1 MGERF
6 TRIGKYRNELITNFI
21 IMCMNKR
28 NYLTAAAMALAV
40 LSSCGGQKEA
50 RNTSGIDLANMDT
63 TVSAGQDFFR
73 YACGGWND
81 AHPLTAEY
89 SRYGTFDQL
98 AENNQK
104 QLRELI
110 EGLASQQNEAGT
122 VAQKIGD
129 LYNIAMDSVARNE
142 QGFAP
147 VKPMLDKIAALTDKS
162 QIIPM
167 SVEMRRFQGI
177 GTYFNFYVYADP
189 KNSALNIFQMGQ
201 GGINLGEKEYYL
213 DTDSITENIRN
224 EYKKYIAK
232 LFALSGFSEAEAQQK
247 VADVMEIETSIAKV
261 SRSAAELR
269 NPEANYHKMSY
280 ADLKKR
286 IPGIDWDAFM
296 TGLGIQAPAELNV
309 EQVES
314 IQEVARLI
322 SALPVSKHVSY
333 LEYNLLDAAASCLS
347 DDFVAA
353 RFDFYGKVMSGR
365 QVNQPRWK
373 RAVNSV
379 NGMLGELVGEMYVEK
394 YFPAAAKERMLKL
407 VENLRVA
414 LGERIDAQEWMS
426 DSTKVR
432 AHEKLD
438 AFRVKVGYPDKW
450 KDYSKL
456 EIKKDSYWA
465 NVCRASEWG
474 FNDMISRLGKPVDRD
489 EWLMTPQT
497 VNAYYNPST
506 NEICFPAAILQ
517 PPFFNMDADDAANY
531 GAIGVVIGHE
541 MTHGFDDQ
549 GRQFD
554 KNGNLTDWW
563 AEGDADRFKERAQV
577 MVDFFNNIEVLPGL
591 KGNGQLT
598 LGENLAD
605 HGGLNVAYLAFRNAT
620 KDAPLEVKEGF
631 TPEQRFF
638 IAYATLWAGNIRDEQ
653 ARVYTKS
660 DPHSL
665 GKWRVNGALPH
676 IQAWYDAFQI
686 TPDDSL
692 YVAPENRVNIW

>member
-1 MGERF
+1 
-6 TRIGKYRNELITNFI
+6 
-21 IMCMNKR
+21 MNKK
-28 NYLTAAAMALAV
+28 NYVAVATLAFAMLT
-40 LSSCGGQKEA
+40 SCAGQKEA
-50 RNTSGIDLANMDT
+50 KSTSGINLANMDT
-63 TVSAGQDFFR
+63 TVSAGTDFFR

-89 SRYGTFDQL
+89 SRYGTFDEL
-98 AENNQK
+98 FENSQK

-110 EGLASQQNEAGT
+110 EGLAAQKNNQAGSA
-122 VAQKIGD
+122 AQKIGD
-129 LYNIAMDSVARNE
+129 LYNMAMDSVTLNK
-142 QGFAP
+142 QGAEP
-147 VKPMLDKIAALTDKS
+147 VKAMLDKIAGLKDKS
-162 QIIPM
+162 EIVPM
-167 SVEMRRFQGI
+167 MTEMAHIGI
-177 GTYFNFYVYADP
+177 GTYFHSYVYADP
-189 KNSALNIFQMGQ
+189 KNSSLNIFQMGQ

-213 DTDSITENIRN
+213 DTDSITQNIR
-224 EYKKYIAK
+224 EQYKLYIGK
-232 LFALSGFSEAEAQQK
+232 LFQLAGFSEADAQQK
-247 VADVMEIETSIAKV
+247 VADVLEIETAIAKV
-261 SRSAAELR
+261 SRSATELR
-269 NPEANYHKMSY
+269 DPEANYHKMSF
-280 ADLKKR
+280 DELKKT
-286 IPGIDWDAFM
+286 IAGIDWDAYM
-296 TGLGIQAPAELNV
+296 KGLGIQAPAELNV
-309 EQVES
+309 EQVEP
-314 IQEVARLI
+314 IQEVARLMNT
-322 SALPVSKHVSY
+322 LPLSKHVSY

-353 RFDFYGKVMSGR
+353 RFDFYGKVLSGR

-394 YFPAAAKERMLKL
+394 YFPAAAKERMVKL
-407 VENLRVA
+407 VKNLQTA

-426 DSTKVR
+426 DSTKIR
-432 AHEKLD
+432 AHEKL
-438 AFRVKVGYPDKW
+438 ATFHVKVGYPDKW

-456 EIKKDSYWA
+456 EIKNDSYWA

-474 FNDMISRLGKPVDRD
+474 FNDMYSRIGKPVDKD

-517 PPFFNMDADDAANY
+517 PPFFNMEADDAANY

-554 KNGNLTDWW
+554 KDGNLTDWW
-563 AEGDADRFKERAQV
+563 APGDADRFKERAQV
-577 MVDFFNNIEVLPGL
+577 MVDFFNKIEVLPGL
-591 KGNGQLT
+591 QANGELT

-605 HGGLNVAYLAFRNAT
+605 HGGLNVAYLAFQNAT
-620 KDAPLEVKEGF
+620 KDAPLGVVDGF

-638 IAYATLWAGNIRDEQ
+638 LAYATLWAGNIRDEQ
-653 ARVYTKS
+653 IRVYTKS

-676 IQAWYDAFQI
+676 IQAWYDAFHI
-686 TPDDSL
+686 TPSDPL
-692 YVAPENRVNIW
+692 YVAPENRVNVW

>member
-1 MGERF
+1 
-6 TRIGKYRNELITNFI
+6 
-21 IMCMNKR
+21 MNKK
-28 NYLTAAAMALAV
+28 NYVAVATLAFAMLT
-40 LSSCGGQKEA
+40 SCAGQKEA
-50 RNTSGIDLANMDT
+50 KSTSGIDLANMDT
-63 TVSAGQDFFR
+63 TVSAGTDFFR

-89 SRYGTFDQL
+89 SRYGTFDEL
-98 AENNQK
+98 FENSQK

-110 EGLASQQNEAGT
+110 EGLAAQKNNQAGSA
-122 VAQKIGD
+122 AQKIGD
-129 LYNIAMDSVARNE
+129 LYNMAMDSVTLNK
-142 QGFAP
+142 QGAEP
-147 VKPMLDKIAALTDKS
+147 VKAMLDKIAGMKDKS
-162 QIIPM
+162 EIVPM
-167 SVEMRRFQGI
+167 MTEMAHIGI
-177 GTYFNFYVYADP
+177 GTYFHSYVYADP
-189 KNSALNIFQMGQ
+189 KNSSLNIFQMGQ

-213 DTDSITENIRN
+213 DTDSITQNIR
-224 EYKKYIAK
+224 EQYKLYIGK
-232 LFALSGFSEAEAQQK
+232 LFQLAGFSEADAQQK
-247 VADVMEIETSIAKV
+247 VADVMEIETAIAKV
-261 SRSAAELR
+261 SRSATELR
-269 NPEANYHKMSY
+269 DPEANYHKMSF
-280 ADLKKR
+280 DELKKT
-286 IPGIDWDAFM
+286 IAGIDWDAYM
-296 TGLGIQAPAELNV
+296 KGLGIQAPAELNV
-309 EQVES
+309 EQVEP
-314 IQEVARLI
+314 IQEVARLMNT
-322 SALPVSKHVSY
+322 LPLSRHVSY

-353 RFDFYGKVMSGR
+353 RFDFYGKVLSGR

-394 YFPAAAKERMLKL
+394 YFPAAAKERMVKL
-407 VENLRVA
+407 VKNLQTA

-426 DSTKVR
+426 DSTKIR
-432 AHEKLD
+432 AHEKL
-438 AFRVKVGYPDKW
+438 ATFHVKVGYPDKW

-456 EIKKDSYWA
+456 EIKNDSYWA

-474 FNDMISRLGKPVDRD
+474 FNDMYSRIGKPVDKD

-517 PPFFNMDADDAANY
+517 PPFFNMEADDAANY

-554 KNGNLTDWW
+554 KDGNLTDWW
-563 AEGDADRFKERAQV
+563 APGDADRFKERAQV
-577 MVDFFNNIEVLPGL
+577 MVDFFNKIEVLPGL
-591 KGNGQLT
+591 QANGELT

-605 HGGLNVAYLAFRNAT
+605 HGGLNVAYLAFQNAT
-620 KDAPLEVKEGF
+620 KDAPLGVVDGF

-638 IAYATLWAGNIRDEQ
+638 LAYATLWAGNIRDEQ
-653 ARVYTKS
+653 IRVYTKS

-676 IQAWYDAFQI
+676 IQAWYDAFHI
-686 TPDDSL
+686 TPSDPL
-692 YVAPENRVNIW
+692 YVAPENRVNVW

>member
-1 MGERF
+1 
-6 TRIGKYRNELITNFI
+6 
-21 IMCMNKR
+21 MNKK
-28 NYLTAAAMALAV
+28 NYVAVATLAFAMLT
-40 LSSCGGQKEA
+40 SCAGQKEA
-50 RNTSGIDLANMDT
+50 KSTSGIDLANMDT
-63 TVSAGQDFFR
+63 TVSAGTDFFR

-89 SRYGTFDQL
+89 SRYGTFDEL
-98 AENNQK
+98 FENSQK

-110 EGLASQQNEAGT
+110 EGLAAQKNNQAGSA
-122 VAQKIGD
+122 AQKIGD
-129 LYNIAMDSVARNE
+129 LYNMAMDSITLNK
-142 QGFAP
+142 QGAEP
-147 VKPMLDKIAALTDKS
+147 VKAMLDKIAGLKDKS
-162 QIIPM
+162 EIVPM
-167 SVEMRRFQGI
+167 MTEMAHIGI
-177 GTYFNFYVYADP
+177 GTYFHSYVYADP
-189 KNSALNIFQMGQ
+189 KNSSLNIFQMGQ

-213 DTDSITENIRN
+213 DTDSITQNIR
-224 EYKKYIAK
+224 EQYKLYIGK
-232 LFALSGFSEAEAQQK
+232 LFQLAGFSEADAQQK
-247 VADVMEIETSIAKV
+247 VADVMEIETAIAKV
-261 SRSAAELR
+261 SRSATELR
-269 NPEANYHKMSY
+269 DPEANYHKMSF
-280 ADLKKR
+280 DELKKT
-286 IPGIDWDAFM
+286 IAGIDWDAYM
-296 TGLGIQAPAELNV
+296 KGLGIQAPAELNV
-309 EQVES
+309 EQVEP
-314 IQEVARLI
+314 IQEVARLMNT
-322 SALPVSKHVSY
+322 LPLSKHVSY

-353 RFDFYGKVMSGR
+353 RFDFYGKVLSGR

-394 YFPAAAKERMLKL
+394 YFPAAAKERMVKL
-407 VENLRVA
+407 VKNLQTA

-426 DSTKVR
+426 DSTKIR
-432 AHEKLD
+432 AHEKLA
-438 AFRVKVGYPDKW
+438 AFHVKVGYPDKW

-456 EIKKDSYWA
+456 EIKNDSYWA

-474 FNDMISRLGKPVDRD
+474 FDDMYSRIGKPVDKD

-517 PPFFNMDADDAANY
+517 PPFFNMEADDAANY

-554 KNGNLTDWW
+554 KDGNLTDWW
-563 AEGDADRFKERAQV
+563 APGDADRFKERAQV
-577 MVDFFNNIEVLPGL
+577 MVDFFNKIEVLPGL
-591 KGNGQLT
+591 QANGELT

-605 HGGLNVAYLAFRNAT
+605 HGGLNVAYLAFQNAT
-620 KDAPLEVKEGF
+620 KDAPLGVVDGF

-638 IAYATLWAGNIRDEQ
+638 LAYATLWAGNIRDEQ
-653 ARVYTKS
+653 IRVYTKS

-676 IQAWYDAFQI
+676 IQAWYDAFHI
-686 TPDDSL
+686 TPSDPL
-692 YVAPENRVNIW
+692 YVAPENRVNVW

>member
-1 MGERF
+1 
-6 TRIGKYRNELITNFI
+6 
-21 IMCMNKR
+21 MNKK
-28 NYLTAAAMALAV
+28 NYVAVVTLAFAMLT
-40 LSSCGGQKEA
+40 SCAGQKEA
-50 RNTSGIDLANMDT
+50 KSTSGIDLANMDT
-63 TVSAGQDFFR
+63 TVSAGTDFFR

-89 SRYGTFDQL
+89 SRYGTFDEL
-98 AENNQK
+98 FENSQK

-110 EGLASQQNEAGT
+110 EGLAAQKNNQAGSA
-122 VAQKIGD
+122 AQKIGD
-129 LYNIAMDSVARNE
+129 LYNMAMDSVTLNK
-142 QGFAP
+142 QGAEP
-147 VKPMLDKIAALTDKS
+147 VKAMLDKIAGMKDKS
-162 QIIPM
+162 EIVPM
-167 SVEMRRFQGI
+167 MTEMAHIGI
-177 GTYFNFYVYADP
+177 GTYFHSYVYADP
-189 KNSALNIFQMGQ
+189 KNSSLNIFQMGQ

-213 DTDSITENIRN
+213 DTDSITQNIR
-224 EYKKYIAK
+224 EQYKLYIGK
-232 LFALSGFSEAEAQQK
+232 LFQLAGFSEADAQQK
-247 VADVMEIETSIAKV
+247 VADVMEIETAIAKV
-261 SRSAAELR
+261 SRSATELR
-269 NPEANYHKMSY
+269 DPEANYHKMSF
-280 ADLKKR
+280 DELKKT
-286 IPGIDWDAFM
+286 IAGIDWDAYM
-296 TGLGIQAPAELNV
+296 KGLGIQAPAELNV
-309 EQVES
+309 EQVEP
-314 IQEVARLI
+314 IQEVARLMNT
-322 SALPVSKHVSY
+322 LPLSKHVSY

-353 RFDFYGKVMSGR
+353 RFDFYGKVLSGR

-394 YFPAAAKERMLKL
+394 YFPAAAKERMVKL
-407 VENLRVA
+407 VKNLQTA

-426 DSTKVR
+426 DSTKIR
-432 AHEKLD
+432 AHEKLA
-438 AFRVKVGYPDKW
+438 AFHVKVGYPDKW

-456 EIKKDSYWA
+456 EIKNDSYWA

-474 FNDMISRLGKPVDRD
+474 FNDMYSRIGKPVDKD

-517 PPFFNMDADDAANY
+517 PPFFNMEADDAANY

-554 KNGNLTDWW
+554 KDGNLTDWW
-563 AEGDADRFKERAQV
+563 APGDADRFKERAQV
-577 MVDFFNNIEVLPGL
+577 MVDFFNKIEVLPGL
-591 KGNGQLT
+591 QANGELT

-605 HGGLNVAYLAFRNAT
+605 HGGLNVAYLAFQNAT
-620 KDAPLEVKEGF
+620 KDAPLGVVDGF

-638 IAYATLWAGNIRDEQ
+638 LAYATLWAGNIRDEQ
-653 ARVYTKS
+653 IRVYTKS

-676 IQAWYDAFQI
+676 IQAWYDAFHI
-686 TPDDSL
+686 TPSDPL
-692 YVAPENRVNIW
+692 YVAPENRVNVW

>member
-1 MGERF
+1 
-6 TRIGKYRNELITNFI
+6 
-21 IMCMNKR
+21 MNKK
-28 NYLTAAAMALAV
+28 NYVAVATLAFAMLT
-40 LSSCGGQKEA
+40 SCAGQKEA
-50 RNTSGIDLANMDT
+50 KSTSGINLANMDT
-63 TVSAGQDFFR
+63 TVSAGTDFFR

-89 SRYGTFDQL
+89 SRYGTFDEL
-98 AENNQK
+98 FENSQT

-110 EGLASQQNEAGT
+110 EGLAAQKNNQAGSA
-122 VAQKIGD
+122 AQKIGD
-129 LYNIAMDSVARNE
+129 LYNMAMDSVTLNK
-142 QGFAP
+142 QGAEP
-147 VKPMLDKIAALTDKS
+147 VKAMLDKIAGLKDKNE
-162 QIIPM
+162 IVPM
-167 SVEMRRFQGI
+167 MTEMAHIGI
-177 GTYFNFYVYADP
+177 GTYFRSYVYADP
-189 KNSALNIFQMGQ
+189 KNSSLNIFQMGQ

-213 DTDSITENIRN
+213 DTDSITQNIR
-224 EYKKYIAK
+224 EQYKLYIGK
-232 LFALSGFSEAEAQQK
+232 LFQLAGFSEADAQQK
-247 VADVMEIETSIAKV
+247 VADVMEIETAIAKV
-261 SRSAAELR
+261 SRSATELR
-269 NPEANYHKMSY
+269 DPEANYHKMSF
-280 ADLKKR
+280 DELKKT
-286 IPGIDWDAFM
+286 IAGIDWDAYM
-296 TGLGIQAPAELNV
+296 KGLGIQAPAELNV
-309 EQVES
+309 EQVEP
-314 IQEVARLI
+314 IQEVARLMNT
-322 SALPVSKHVSY
+322 LPLSKHVSY

-353 RFDFYGKVMSGR
+353 RFDFYGKVLSGR

-394 YFPAAAKERMLKL
+394 YFPAAAKERMVKL
-407 VENLRVA
+407 VKNLQTA

-426 DSTKVR
+426 DSTKIR
-432 AHEKLD
+432 AHEKL
-438 AFRVKVGYPDKW
+438 ATFHVKVGYPDKW

-456 EIKKDSYWA
+456 EIKNDSYWA

-474 FNDMISRLGKPVDRD
+474 FNDMYSRIGKPVDKD

-517 PPFFNMDADDAANY
+517 PPFFNMEADDAANY

-554 KNGNLTDWW
+554 KDGNLTDWW
-563 AEGDADRFKERAQV
+563 APGDADRFKERAQV
-577 MVDFFNNIEVLPGL
+577 MVDFFNKIEVLPGL
-591 KGNGQLT
+591 QANGELT

-605 HGGLNVAYLAFRNAT
+605 HGGLNVAYLDFQNAT
-620 KDAPLEVKEGF
+620 KDAPLGVVDGF

-638 IAYATLWAGNIRDEQ
+638 LAYATLWAGNIRDEQ
-653 ARVYTKS
+653 IRVYTKS

-676 IQAWYDAFQI
+676 IQAWYDAFHI
-686 TPDDSL
+686 TPSDPL
-692 YVAPENRVNIW
+692 YVAPENRVNVW

>member
-1 MGERF
+1 
-6 TRIGKYRNELITNFI
+6 
-21 IMCMNKR
+21 MNKK
-28 NYLTAAAMALAV
+28 NYVAVATLAFAMLT
-40 LSSCGGQKEA
+40 SCAGQKEA
-50 RNTSGIDLANMDT
+50 KSTSGIDLANMDT
-63 TVSAGQDFFR
+63 TVSAGTDFFR

-89 SRYGTFDQL
+89 SRYGTFDEL
-98 AENNQK
+98 FENSQK

-110 EGLASQQNEAGT
+110 EGLAAQKNNQAGSA
-122 VAQKIGD
+122 AQKIGD
-129 LYNIAMDSVARNE
+129 LYNMAMDSVTLNK
-142 QGFAP
+142 QGAEP
-147 VKPMLDKIAALTDKS
+147 VKAMLDKIAGMKDKS
-162 QIIPM
+162 EIVPM
-167 SVEMRRFQGI
+167 MTEMAHIGI
-177 GTYFNFYVYADP
+177 GTYFHSYVYADP
-189 KNSALNIFQMGQ
+189 KNSSLNIFQMGQ

-213 DTDSITENIRN
+213 DTDSITQNIR
-224 EYKKYIAK
+224 EQYKLYIGK
-232 LFALSGFSEAEAQQK
+232 LFQLAGFSEADAQQK
-247 VADVMEIETSIAKV
+247 VADVMEIETAIAKV
-261 SRSAAELR
+261 SRSATELR
-269 NPEANYHKMSY
+269 DPEANYHKMSF
-280 ADLKKR
+280 DELKKT
-286 IPGIDWDAFM
+286 IAGIDWDAYM
-296 TGLGIQAPAELNV
+296 KGLGIQAPAELNV
-309 EQVES
+309 EQVEP
-314 IQEVARLI
+314 IQEVARLMNT
-322 SALPVSKHVSY
+322 LPLSKHVSY

-353 RFDFYGKVMSGR
+353 RFDFYGKVLSGR

-394 YFPAAAKERMLKL
+394 YFPAAAKERMVKL
-407 VENLRVA
+407 VKNLQTA

-426 DSTKVR
+426 DSTKIR
-432 AHEKLD
+432 AHEKL
-438 AFRVKVGYPDKW
+438 ATFHVKVSYPDKW

-456 EIKKDSYWA
+456 EIKNDSYWA

-474 FNDMISRLGKPVDRD
+474 FNDMYSRIGKPVDKD

-517 PPFFNMDADDAANY
+517 PPFFNMEADDAANY

-554 KNGNLTDWW
+554 KDGNLTDWW
-563 AEGDADRFKERAQV
+563 APGDADRFKERAQV
-577 MVDFFNNIEVLPGL
+577 MVDFFNKIEVLPGL
-591 KGNGQLT
+591 QANGELT

-605 HGGLNVAYLAFRNAT
+605 HGGLNVAYLAFQNAT
-620 KDAPLEVKEGF
+620 KDAPLGVVDGF

-638 IAYATLWAGNIRDEQ
+638 LAYATLWAGNIRDEQ
-653 ARVYTKS
+653 IRVYTKS

-676 IQAWYDAFQI
+676 IQAWYDAFHI
-686 TPDDSL
+686 TPSDPL
-692 YVAPENRVNIW
+692 YVAPENRVNVW

>member
-1 MGERF
+1 
-6 TRIGKYRNELITNFI
+6 
-21 IMCMNKR
+21 MNKK
-28 NYLTAAAMALAV
+28 NYVAVATLAFAMLT
-40 LSSCGGQKEA
+40 SCAGQKEA
-50 RNTSGIDLANMDT
+50 KSTSGIDLANMDT
-63 TVSAGQDFFR
+63 TVSAGTDFFR

-89 SRYGTFDQL
+89 SRYGTFDEL
-98 AENNQK
+98 FENSQK

-110 EGLASQQNEAGT
+110 EGLAAQKNNQAGSA
-122 VAQKIGD
+122 AQKIGD
-129 LYNIAMDSVARNE
+129 LYNMAMDSVTLNK
-142 QGFAP
+142 QGAEP
-147 VKPMLDKIAALTDKS
+147 VKAMLDKIAGMKDKS
-162 QIIPM
+162 EIVPM
-167 SVEMRRFQGI
+167 MTEMAHIGI
-177 GTYFNFYVYADP
+177 GTYFHSYVYAAP
-189 KNSALNIFQMGQ
+189 KNSSLNIFQMGQ

-213 DTDSITENIRN
+213 DTDSITQNIR
-224 EYKKYIAK
+224 EQYKLYIGK
-232 LFALSGFSEAEAQQK
+232 LFQLAGFSEADAQQK
-247 VADVMEIETSIAKV
+247 VADVMEIETAIAKV
-261 SRSAAELR
+261 SRSATELR
-269 NPEANYHKMSY
+269 DPEANYHKMSF
-280 ADLKKR
+280 DELKKT
-286 IPGIDWDAFM
+286 IAGIDWDAYM
-296 TGLGIQAPAELNV
+296 KGLGIQAPAELNV
-309 EQVES
+309 EQVEP
-314 IQEVARLI
+314 IQEVARLMNT
-322 SALPVSKHVSY
+322 LPLSKHVSY

-353 RFDFYGKVMSGR
+353 RFDFYGKVLSGR

-394 YFPAAAKERMLKL
+394 YFPAAAKERMVKL
-407 VENLRVA
+407 VKNLQTA

-426 DSTKVR
+426 DSTKIR
-432 AHEKLD
+432 AHEKL
-438 AFRVKVGYPDKW
+438 ATFHVKVGYPDKW

-456 EIKKDSYWA
+456 EIKNDSYWA

-474 FNDMISRLGKPVDRD
+474 FNDMYSRIGKPVDKD

-517 PPFFNMDADDAANY
+517 PPFFNMEADDAANY

-554 KNGNLTDWW
+554 KDGNLTDWW
-563 AEGDADRFKERAQV
+563 APGDADRFKERAQV
-577 MVDFFNNIEVLPGL
+577 MVDFFNKIEVLPGL
-591 KGNGQLT
+591 QANGELT

-605 HGGLNVAYLAFRNAT
+605 HGGLNVAYLAFQNAT
-620 KDAPLEVKEGF
+620 KDAPLGVVDGF

-638 IAYATLWAGNIRDEQ
+638 LAYATLWAGNIRDEQ
-653 ARVYTKS
+653 IRVYTKS

-676 IQAWYDAFQI
+676 IQAWYDAFHI
-686 TPDDSL
+686 TPSDPL
-692 YVAPENRVNIW
+692 YVAPENRVNVW

>member
-1 MGERF
+1 
-6 TRIGKYRNELITNFI
+6 
-21 IMCMNKR
+21 
-28 NYLTAAAMALAV
+28 
-40 LSSCGGQKEA
+40 
-50 RNTSGIDLANMDT
+50 MDT
-63 TVSAGQDFFR
+63 TVSAGTDFFR

-89 SRYGTFDQL
+89 SRYGTFDEL
-98 AENNQK
+98 FENSQK

-110 EGLASQQNEAGT
+110 EGLAAQKNNQAGSA
-122 VAQKIGD
+122 AQKIGD
-129 LYNIAMDSVARNE
+129 LYNMAMDSVTLNK
-142 QGFAP
+142 QGAEP
-147 VKPMLDKIAALTDKS
+147 VKAMLDKIAGMKDKS
-162 QIIPM
+162 EIVPM
-167 SVEMRRFQGI
+167 MTEMAHIGI
-177 GTYFNFYVYADP
+177 GTYFRSYVYADP
-189 KNSALNIFQMGQ
+189 KNSSLNIFQMGQ

-213 DTDSITENIRN
+213 DTDSITQNIR
-224 EYKKYIAK
+224 EQYKLYIGK
-232 LFALSGFSEAEAQQK
+232 LFQLAGFSEADAQQK
-247 VADVMEIETSIAKV
+247 VADVMEIETAIAKV
-261 SRSAAELR
+261 SRSATELR
-269 NPEANYHKMSY
+269 DPEANYHKMSF
-280 ADLKKR
+280 DELKKT
-286 IPGIDWDAFM
+286 ISGIDWDAYM
-296 TGLGIQAPAELNV
+296 KGLGIQVPAELNV
-309 EQVES
+309 EQVEP
-314 IQEVARLI
+314 IQEVARLMNT
-322 SALPVSKHVSY
+322 LPLSKHVSY

-353 RFDFYGKVMSGR
+353 RFDFYGKVLSGR

-394 YFPAAAKERMLKL
+394 YFPAAAKERMVKL
-407 VENLRVA
+407 VKNLQTA

-426 DSTKVR
+426 DSTKIR
-432 AHEKLD
+432 AHEKL
-438 AFRVKVGYPDKW
+438 AVFHVKVGYPDKW

-456 EIKKDSYWA
+456 EIKNDSYWA

-474 FNDMISRLGKPVDRD
+474 FNDMYSRIGKPVDKD

-517 PPFFNMDADDAANY
+517 PPFFNMEADDAANY

-554 KNGNLTDWW
+554 KDGNLTDWW
-563 AEGDADRFKERAQV
+563 APGDADRFKERAQV
-577 MVDFFNNIEVLPGL
+577 MVDFFNKIEVLPGL
-591 KGNGQLT
+591 QANGELT

-605 HGGLNVAYLAFRNAT
+605 HGGLNVAYLAFQNAT
-620 KDAPLEVKEGF
+620 KDAPLGVVDGF

-638 IAYATLWAGNIRDEQ
+638 LAYATLWAGNIRDEQ
-653 ARVYTKS
+653 IRVYTKS

-676 IQAWYDAFQI
+676 IQAWYDAFHI
-686 TPDDSL
+686 TPSDPL
-692 YVAPENRVNIW
+692 YVAPENRVNVW

>member
-1 MGERF
+1 
-6 TRIGKYRNELITNFI
+6 
-21 IMCMNKR
+21 MNKK
-28 NYLTAAAMALAV
+28 NYVAVATLAFAMLT
-40 LSSCGGQKEA
+40 SCAGQKEA
-50 RNTSGIDLANMDT
+50 KSTSGIDLANMDT
-63 TVSAGQDFFR
+63 TVSAGTDFFR

-89 SRYGTFDQL
+89 SRYGTFDEL
-98 AENNQK
+98 FENSQK

-110 EGLASQQNEAGT
+110 EGLAAQKNNQAGSA
-122 VAQKIGD
+122 AQKIGD
-129 LYNIAMDSVARNE
+129 LYNMAMDSVTLNK
-142 QGFAP
+142 QGAEP
-147 VKPMLDKIAALTDKS
+147 VKAMLDKIAGLKDKS
-162 QIIPM
+162 EIVSM
-167 SVEMRRFQGI
+167 MTEMAHIGI
-177 GTYFNFYVYADP
+177 GTYFHSYVYADP
-189 KNSALNIFQMGQ
+189 KNSSLNIFQMGQ

-213 DTDSITENIRN
+213 DTDSITQNIR
-224 EYKKYIAK
+224 EQYKLYIGK
-232 LFALSGFSEAEAQQK
+232 LFQLAGFSEADAQQK
-247 VADVMEIETSIAKV
+247 VADVMEIETAIAKV
-261 SRSAAELR
+261 SRSATELR
-269 NPEANYHKMSY
+269 DPEANYHKMSF
-280 ADLKKR
+280 DELKKT
-286 IPGIDWDAFM
+286 IAGIDWDAYM
-296 TGLGIQAPAELNV
+296 KGLGIQAPAELNV
-309 EQVES
+309 EQVEP
-314 IQEVARLI
+314 IQEVARLMNT
-322 SALPVSKHVSY
+322 LPLSKHVSY

-353 RFDFYGKVMSGR
+353 RFDFYGKVLSGR

-394 YFPAAAKERMLKL
+394 YFPAAAKERMVKL
-407 VENLRVA
+407 VKNLQTA

-426 DSTKVR
+426 DSTKIR
-432 AHEKLD
+432 AHEKL
-438 AFRVKVGYPDKW
+438 ATFHVKVGYPDKW

-456 EIKKDSYWA
+456 EIKNDSYWA

-474 FNDMISRLGKPVDRD
+474 FNDMYSRIGKPVDKD

-517 PPFFNMDADDAANY
+517 PPFFNMEADDAANY

-554 KNGNLTDWW
+554 KDGNLTDWW
-563 AEGDADRFKERAQV
+563 APGDADRFKERAQV
-577 MVDFFNNIEVLPGL
+577 MVDFFNKIEVLPGL
-591 KGNGQLT
+591 QANGELT

-605 HGGLNVAYLAFRNAT
+605 HGGLNVAYLAFQNAT
-620 KDAPLEVKEGF
+620 KDAPLGVVDGF

-638 IAYATLWAGNIRDEQ
+638 LAYATLWAGNIRDEQ
-653 ARVYTKS
+653 IRVYTKS

-676 IQAWYDAFQI
+676 IQAWYDAFHI
-686 TPDDSL
+686 TPSDPL
-692 YVAPENRVNIW
+692 YVAPENRVNVW

>member
-1 MGERF
+1 
-6 TRIGKYRNELITNFI
+6 
-21 IMCMNKR
+21 MNKK
-28 NYLTAAAMALAV
+28 NYVAVATLAFAMLT
-40 LSSCGGQKEA
+40 SCAGQKEA
-50 RNTSGIDLANMDT
+50 KSTSGIDLANMDT
-63 TVSAGQDFFR
+63 TVSAGTDFFR

-89 SRYGTFDQL
+89 SRYGTFDEL
-98 AENNQK
+98 FENSQK

-110 EGLASQQNEAGT
+110 EGLAAQKNNQAGSA
-122 VAQKIGD
+122 AQKIGD
-129 LYNIAMDSVARNE
+129 LYNMAMDSVTLNK
-142 QGFAP
+142 QGAEP
-147 VKPMLDKIAALTDKS
+147 VKAMLDKIAGLKDKS
-162 QIIPM
+162 EIVPM
-167 SVEMRRFQGI
+167 MTEMAHIGI
-177 GTYFNFYVYADP
+177 GTYFHSYVYADP
-189 KNSALNIFQMGQ
+189 KNSSLNIFQMGQ

-213 DTDSITENIRN
+213 DTDSITQNIR
-224 EYKKYIAK
+224 EQYKLYIGK
-232 LFALSGFSEAEAQQK
+232 LFQLAGFSEADAQQK
-247 VADVMEIETSIAKV
+247 VADVMEIETAIAKV
-261 SRSAAELR
+261 SRSATELR
-269 NPEANYHKMSY
+269 DPEANYHKMSF
-280 ADLKKR
+280 DELKKT
-286 IPGIDWDAFM
+286 IAGIDWDAYM
-296 TGLGIQAPAELNV
+296 KGLGIQAPAELNV
-309 EQVES
+309 EQVEP
-314 IQEVARLI
+314 IQEVARLMNT
-322 SALPVSKHVSY
+322 LPLSKHVSY

-353 RFDFYGKVMSGR
+353 RFDFYGKVLSGR

-394 YFPAAAKERMLKL
+394 YFPAAAKERMVKL
-407 VENLRVA
+407 VKNLQTA

-426 DSTKVR
+426 DSTKIR
-432 AHEKLD
+432 AHEKL
-438 AFRVKVGYPDKW
+438 ATFHVKVGYPDKW

-456 EIKKDSYWA
+456 EIKNDSYWA

-474 FNDMISRLGKPVDRD
+474 FNDMYSRIGKPVDKD

-517 PPFFNMDADDAANY
+517 PPFFNMEADDAANY

-554 KNGNLTDWW
+554 KDGNLTDWW
-563 AEGDADRFKERAQV
+563 ASGDADRFKERAQV
-577 MVDFFNNIEVLPGL
+577 MVDFFNKIEVLPGL
-591 KGNGQLT
+591 QANGELT

-605 HGGLNVAYLAFRNAT
+605 HGGLNVAYLAFQNAT
-620 KDAPLEVKEGF
+620 KDAPLGVVDGF

-638 IAYATLWAGNIRDEQ
+638 LAYATLWAGNIRDEQ
-653 ARVYTKS
+653 IRVYTKS

-676 IQAWYDAFQI
+676 IQAWYDAFHI
-686 TPDDSL
+686 TPSDPL
-692 YVAPENRVNIW
+692 YVAPENRVNVW

>member
-1 MGERF
+1 M
-6 TRIGKYRNELITNFI
+6 
-21 IMCMNKR
+21 
-28 NYLTAAAMALAV
+28 LT
-40 LSSCGGQKEA
+40 SCAGQKEA
-50 RNTSGIDLANMDT
+50 KSTSGIDLANMDT
-63 TVSAGQDFFR
+63 TVSAGTDFFR

-89 SRYGTFDQL
+89 SRYGTFDEL
-98 AENNQK
+98 FENSQK

-110 EGLASQQNEAGT
+110 EGLAAQKNNQAGSA
-122 VAQKIGD
+122 AQKIGD
-129 LYNIAMDSVARNE
+129 LYNMAMDSVTLNK
-142 QGFAP
+142 QGAEP
-147 VKPMLDKIAALTDKS
+147 VKAMLDKIAGMNS
-162 QIIPM
+162 
-167 SVEMRRFQGI
+167 
-177 GTYFNFYVYADP
+177 YVYADP
-189 KNSALNIFQMGQ
+189 KSSSLNIFQMGQ

-213 DTDSITENIRN
+213 DTDSITQNIR
-224 EYKKYIAK
+224 EQYKLYIGK
-232 LFALSGFSEAEAQQK
+232 LFQLAGFSEAEAQQK
-247 VADVMEIETSIAKV
+247 VADVMEIETAIAKV
-261 SRSAAELR
+261 SRSATELR
-269 NPEANYHKMSY
+269 DPEANYHKMSL
-280 ADLKKR
+280 DELKKT
-286 IPGIDWDAFM
+286 IAGIDWDAYM
-296 TGLGIQAPAELNV
+296 KGLGIQAPAELNV
-309 EQVES
+309 EQVEP
-314 IQEVARLI
+314 IQEVARLMNT
-322 SALPVSKHVSY
+322 LPLSKHVSY

-353 RFDFYGKVMSGR
+353 RFDFYGKVLSGR

-394 YFPAAAKERMLKL
+394 YFPAAAKERMVKL
-407 VENLRVA
+407 VKNLQTA

-426 DSTKVR
+426 DSTKIR
-432 AHEKLD
+432 AHEKLA
-438 AFRVKVGYPDKW
+438 AFHVKVGYPDKW

-456 EIKKDSYWA
+456 EIKNDSYWA

-474 FNDMISRLGKPVDRD
+474 FNDMYSRIGKPVDKD

-517 PPFFNMDADDAANY
+517 PPFFNMEADDAANY

-554 KNGNLTDWW
+554 KDGNLTDWW
-563 AEGDADRFKERAQV
+563 APGDADRFKERAQV
-577 MVDFFNNIEVLPGL
+577 MVDFFNKIEVLPGL
-591 KGNGQLT
+591 QANGELT

-605 HGGLNVAYLAFRNAT
+605 HGGLNVAYLAFQNAT
-620 KDAPLEVKEGF
+620 KDAPLGVVDGF

-638 IAYATLWAGNIRDEQ
+638 LAYATLWAGNIRDEQ
-653 ARVYTKS
+653 IRVYTKS

-676 IQAWYDAFQI
+676 IQAWYDAFHI
-686 TPDDSL
+686 TPSDPL
-692 YVAPENRVNIW
+692 YVAPENRVNVW

>member
-1 MGERF
+1 
-6 TRIGKYRNELITNFI
+6 
-21 IMCMNKR
+21 MNKK
-28 NYLTAAAMALAV
+28 NYVAVATLAFAMLT
-40 LSSCGGQKEA
+40 SCAGQKEA
-50 RNTSGIDLANMDT
+50 KSTSGIDLANMDT
-63 TVSAGQDFFR
+63 TVSAGTDFFR

-89 SRYGTFDQL
+89 SRYGTFDEL
-98 AENNQK
+98 FENSQK

-110 EGLASQQNEAGT
+110 EGLAAQKNNQAGSA
-122 VAQKIGD
+122 AQKIGD
-129 LYNIAMDSVARNE
+129 LYNMAMDSVTLNK
-142 QGFAP
+142 QGAEP
-147 VKPMLDKIAALTDKS
+147 VKAMLDKIAGMKDKS
-162 QIIPM
+162 EIVPM
-167 SVEMRRFQGI
+167 MTEMAHIGI
-177 GTYFNFYVYADP
+177 GTYFHSYVYADP
-189 KNSALNIFQMGQ
+189 KNSSLNIFQMGQ

-213 DTDSITENIRN
+213 DTDSITQNIR
-224 EYKKYIAK
+224 EQYKLYIGK
-232 LFALSGFSEAEAQQK
+232 LFQLAGFSEADAQQK
-247 VADVMEIETSIAKV
+247 VADVMEIETAIAKV
-261 SRSAAELR
+261 SRSATELR
-269 NPEANYHKMSY
+269 DPEANYHKMSF
-280 ADLKKR
+280 DELKKT
-286 IPGIDWDAFM
+286 IAGIDWDAYM
-296 TGLGIQAPAELNV
+296 KGLGIQAPAELNV
-309 EQVES
+309 EQVEP
-314 IQEVARLI
+314 IQEVARLMNT
-322 SALPVSKHVSY
+322 LPLFKHVSY

-353 RFDFYGKVMSGR
+353 RFDFYGKVLSGR

-394 YFPAAAKERMLKL
+394 YFPAAAKERMVKL
-407 VENLRVA
+407 VKNLQTA

-426 DSTKVR
+426 DSTKIR
-432 AHEKLD
+432 AHEKLA
-438 AFRVKVGYPDKW
+438 AFHVKVGYPDKW

-456 EIKKDSYWA
+456 EIKNDSYWA

-474 FNDMISRLGKPVDRD
+474 FNDMYSRIGKPVDKD

-517 PPFFNMDADDAANY
+517 PPFFNMEADDAANY

-554 KNGNLTDWW
+554 KDGNLTDWW
-563 AEGDADRFKERAQV
+563 APGDADRFKERAQV
-577 MVDFFNNIEVLPGL
+577 MVDFFNKIEVLPGL
-591 KGNGQLT
+591 QANGELT

-605 HGGLNVAYLAFRNAT
+605 HGGLNVAYLAFQNAT
-620 KDAPLEVKEGF
+620 KDAPLGVVDGF

-638 IAYATLWAGNIRDEQ
+638 LAYATLWAGNIRDEQ
-653 ARVYTKS
+653 IRVYTKS

-676 IQAWYDAFQI
+676 IQAWYDAFHI
-686 TPDDSL
+686 TPSDPL
-692 YVAPENRVNIW
+692 YVAPENRVNVW

>member
-1 MGERF
+1 
-6 TRIGKYRNELITNFI
+6 
-21 IMCMNKR
+21 MNKK
-28 NYLTAAAMALAV
+28 NYVAVATLAFAMLT
-40 LSSCGGQKEA
+40 SCAGQKEA
-50 RNTSGIDLANMDT
+50 KSTSGIDLANMDT
-63 TVSAGQDFFR
+63 TVSAGTDFFR

-89 SRYGTFDQL
+89 SRYGTFDEL
-98 AENNQK
+98 FENSQK

-110 EGLASQQNEAGT
+110 EGLAAQKNNQAGSA
-122 VAQKIGD
+122 AQKIGD
-129 LYNIAMDSVARNE
+129 LYNMAMDSVTLNK
-142 QGFAP
+142 QGAEP
-147 VKPMLDKIAALTDKS
+147 VKAMLDKIAGMKDKS
-162 QIIPM
+162 EIVPM
-167 SVEMRRFQGI
+167 MTEMAHIGI
-177 GTYFNFYVYADP
+177 GTYFRSYVYADP
-189 KNSALNIFQMGQ
+189 KNSSLNIFQMGQ

-213 DTDSITENIRN
+213 DTDSITQNIR
-224 EYKKYIAK
+224 EQYKLYIGK
-232 LFALSGFSEAEAQQK
+232 LFQLAGFSEADAQQK
-247 VADVMEIETSIAKV
+247 VADVMEVETAIAKV
-261 SRSAAELR
+261 SRSATELR
-269 NPEANYHKMSY
+269 DPEANYHKMSF
-280 ADLKKR
+280 DELKKT
-286 IPGIDWDAFM
+286 ISGIDWDAYM
-296 TGLGIQAPAELNV
+296 KGLGIQVPAELNV
-309 EQVES
+309 EQVEP
-314 IQEVARLI
+314 IQEVARLMNT
-322 SALPVSKHVSY
+322 LPLSKHVSY

-353 RFDFYGKVMSGR
+353 RFDFYGKVLSGR

-394 YFPAAAKERMLKL
+394 YFPAAAKERMVKL
-407 VENLRVA
+407 VKNLQTA

-426 DSTKVR
+426 DSTKIR
-432 AHEKLD
+432 AHEKL
-438 AFRVKVGYPDKW
+438 ATFHVKVGYPDKW

-456 EIKKDSYWA
+456 EIKNDSYWA

-474 FNDMISRLGKPVDRD
+474 FNDMYSRIGKPVDKD

-517 PPFFNMDADDAANY
+517 PPFFIMEADDAANY

-554 KNGNLTDWW
+554 KDGNLTDWW
-563 AEGDADRFKERAQV
+563 APGDADRFKERAQV
-577 MVDFFNNIEVLPGL
+577 MVDFFNKIEVLPGL
-591 KGNGQLT
+591 QANGELT

-605 HGGLNVAYLAFRNAT
+605 HGGLNVAYLAFQNAT
-620 KDAPLEVKEGF
+620 KDAPLGVVDGF

-638 IAYATLWAGNIRDEQ
+638 LAYATLWAGNIRDEQ
-653 ARVYTKS
+653 IRVYTKS

-676 IQAWYDAFQI
+676 IQAWYDAFHI
-686 TPDDSL
+686 TPSDPL
-692 YVAPENRVNIW
+692 YVAPENRVNVW

>member
-1 MGERF
+1 
-6 TRIGKYRNELITNFI
+6 
-21 IMCMNKR
+21 MNKK
-28 NYLTAAAMALAV
+28 NYVAVATLAFAMLT
-40 LSSCGGQKEA
+40 SCAGQKEA
-50 RNTSGIDLANMDT
+50 KSTSGIDLANMDT
-63 TVSAGQDFFR
+63 TVSAGTDFFR

-89 SRYGTFDQL
+89 SRYGTFDEL
-98 AENNQK
+98 FENSQK

-110 EGLASQQNEAGT
+110 EGLAAQKNNQAGSA
-122 VAQKIGD
+122 AQKIGD
-129 LYNIAMDSVARNE
+129 LYNMAMDSVTLNK
-142 QGFAP
+142 QGAEP
-147 VKPMLDKIAALTDKS
+147 VKAMLDKIAGLKDKS
-162 QIIPM
+162 EIVPM
-167 SVEMRRFQGI
+167 MTEMAHIGI
-177 GTYFNFYVYADP
+177 GTYFHSYVYADP
-189 KNSALNIFQMGQ
+189 KNSSLNIFQMGQ

-213 DTDSITENIRN
+213 DTDSITQNIR
-224 EYKKYIAK
+224 EQYKLYIGK
-232 LFALSGFSEAEAQQK
+232 LFQLAGFSEADAQQK
-247 VADVMEIETSIAKV
+247 VADVMEIETAIAKV
-261 SRSAAELR
+261 SRSATELR
-269 NPEANYHKMSY
+269 DPEANYHKMSF
-280 ADLKKR
+280 DELKKT
-286 IPGIDWDAFM
+286 IAGIDWDTYM
-296 TGLGIQAPAELNV
+296 KGLGIQAPAELNV
-309 EQVES
+309 EQVEP
-314 IQEVARLI
+314 IQEVARLMNT
-322 SALPVSKHVSY
+322 LPLSKHVSY

-353 RFDFYGKVMSGR
+353 RFDFYGKVLSGR

-394 YFPAAAKERMLKL
+394 YFPAAAKERMVKL
-407 VENLRVA
+407 VKNLQTA

-426 DSTKVR
+426 DSTKIR
-432 AHEKLD
+432 AHEKLA
-438 AFRVKVGYPDKW
+438 AFHVKVGYPDKW

-456 EIKKDSYWA
+456 EIKNDSYWA

-474 FNDMISRLGKPVDRD
+474 FNDMYSRIGKPVDKD

-517 PPFFNMDADDAANY
+517 PPFFNMEADDAANY

-554 KNGNLTDWW
+554 KDGNLTDWW
-563 AEGDADRFKERAQV
+563 APGDADRFKERAQV
-577 MVDFFNNIEVLPGL
+577 MVDFFNKIEVLPGL
-591 KGNGQLT
+591 QANGELT

-605 HGGLNVAYLAFRNAT
+605 HGGLNVAYLAFQNAT
-620 KDAPLEVKEGF
+620 KDAPLGVVDGF

-638 IAYATLWAGNIRDEQ
+638 LAYATLWAGNIRDEQ
-653 ARVYTKS
+653 IRVYTKS

-676 IQAWYDAFQI
+676 IQAWYDAFHI
-686 TPDDSL
+686 TPSDPL
-692 YVAPENRVNIW
+692 YVAPENRVNVW

>member
-1 MGERF
+1 
-6 TRIGKYRNELITNFI
+6 
-21 IMCMNKR
+21 MNKK
-28 NYLTAAAMALAV
+28 NYVAVATLAFAMLT
-40 LSSCGGQKEA
+40 SCAGQKEA
-50 RNTSGIDLANMDT
+50 KSTSGIDLANMDT
-63 TVSAGQDFFR
+63 TVSAGTDFFR

-89 SRYGTFDQL
+89 SRYGTFDEL
-98 AENNQK
+98 FENSQK

-110 EGLASQQNEAGT
+110 EGLAAQKNNQAGSA
-122 VAQKIGD
+122 AQKIGD
-129 LYNIAMDSVARNE
+129 LYNMAMDSVTLNK
-142 QGFAP
+142 QGAEP
-147 VKPMLDKIAALTDKS
+147 VKAMLDKIAGMKDKS
-162 QIIPM
+162 EIVPM
-167 SVEMRRFQGI
+167 MTEMAHIGI
-177 GTYFNFYVYADP
+177 GTYFHSYVYADP
-189 KNSALNIFQMGQ
+189 KNSSLNIFQMGQ

-213 DTDSITENIRN
+213 DTDSITQNIR
-224 EYKKYIAK
+224 EQYKLYIGK
-232 LFALSGFSEAEAQQK
+232 LFQLAGFSEADAQQK
-247 VADVMEIETSIAKV
+247 VADVMEIETAIAKV
-261 SRSAAELR
+261 SRSATELR
-269 NPEANYHKMSY
+269 DPEANYHKMSF
-280 ADLKKR
+280 DELKKT
-286 IPGIDWDAFM
+286 IAGIDWDAYM
-296 TGLGIQAPAELNV
+296 KGLGIQAPAELNV
-309 EQVES
+309 EQVEP
-314 IQEVARLI
+314 IQEVARLMNT
-322 SALPVSKHVSY
+322 LPLSKHVSY

-353 RFDFYGKVMSGR
+353 RFDFYGKVLSGR

-394 YFPAAAKERMLKL
+394 YFPAAAKERMVKL
-407 VENLRVA
+407 VKNLQTA

-426 DSTKVR
+426 DSTKIR
-432 AHEKLD
+432 AHEKL
-438 AFRVKVGYPDKW
+438 ATFHVKVGYPDKW

-456 EIKKDSYWA
+456 EIKNDSYWA

-474 FNDMISRLGKPVDRD
+474 FNDMYSRIGKPVDKD

-517 PPFFNMDADDAANY
+517 PPFFNMEADDAANY

-554 KNGNLTDWW
+554 KDGNLTDWW
-563 AEGDADRFKERAQV
+563 APGDADRFKERAQV
-577 MVDFFNNIEVLPGL
+577 MVDFFNKIEVLPGL
-591 KGNGQLT
+591 QANGELT

-605 HGGLNVAYLAFRNAT
+605 HGGLNVAYLAFQNAT
-620 KDAPLEVKEGF
+620 KDAPLGVVDGF

-638 IAYATLWAGNIRDEQ
+638 LAYATLWAGNIRDEQ
-653 ARVYTKS
+653 IRVYTKS

-676 IQAWYDAFQI
+676 IQAWYDAFHI
-686 TPDDSL
+686 TPSDPL
-692 YVAPENRVNIW
+692 YVDPENRVNVW

>member
-1 MGERF
+1 
-6 TRIGKYRNELITNFI
+6 
-21 IMCMNKR
+21 MNKK
-28 NYLTAAAMALAV
+28 NYVAVATLAFAMLT
-40 LSSCGGQKEA
+40 SCAGQKESKS
-50 RNTSGIDLANMDT
+50 TSGIDLANMDT
-63 TVSAGQDFFR
+63 TVSAGTDFFR

-89 SRYGTFDQL
+89 SRYGTFDEL
-98 AENNQK
+98 FENSQK

-110 EGLASQQNEAGT
+110 EGLAAQKNNQAGSA
-122 VAQKIGD
+122 AQKIGD
-129 LYNIAMDSVARNE
+129 LYNMAMDSVTLNK
-142 QGFAP
+142 QGAEP
-147 VKPMLDKIAALTDKS
+147 VKAMLNKIAGMKDKS
-162 QIIPM
+162 EIVPM
-167 SVEMRRFQGI
+167 MTEMAHIGI
-177 GTYFNFYVYADP
+177 GTYFHSYVYADP
-189 KNSALNIFQMGQ
+189 KNSSLNIFQMGQ

-213 DTDSITENIRN
+213 DTDSITQNIR
-224 EYKKYIAK
+224 EQYKLYIGK
-232 LFALSGFSEAEAQQK
+232 LFQLAGFSEADAQQK
-247 VADVMEIETSIAKV
+247 VADVMEIETAIAKV
-261 SRSAAELR
+261 SRSATELR
-269 NPEANYHKMSY
+269 DPEANYHKMSF
-280 ADLKKR
+280 DELKKT
-286 IPGIDWDAFM
+286 IAGIDWDAYM
-296 TGLGIQAPAELNV
+296 KGLGIQAPAELNV
-309 EQVES
+309 EQVEP
-314 IQEVARLI
+314 IQEVARLMNT
-322 SALPVSKHVSY
+322 LPLSKHVSY

-353 RFDFYGKVMSGR
+353 RFDFYGKVLSGR

-394 YFPAAAKERMLKL
+394 YFPAAAKERMVKL
-407 VENLRVA
+407 VKNLQTA

-426 DSTKVR
+426 DSTKIR
-432 AHEKLD
+432 AHEKL
-438 AFRVKVGYPDKW
+438 ATFHVKVGYPDKW

-456 EIKKDSYWA
+456 EIKNDSYWA

-474 FNDMISRLGKPVDRD
+474 FNDMYSRIGKPVDKD

-517 PPFFNMDADDAANY
+517 PPFFNMEADDAANY

-554 KNGNLTDWW
+554 KDGNLTDWW
-563 AEGDADRFKERAQV
+563 APGDADRFKERAQV
-577 MVDFFNNIEVLPGL
+577 MVDFFNKIEVLPGL
-591 KGNGQLT
+591 QANGELT

-605 HGGLNVAYLAFRNAT
+605 HGGLNVAYLAFQNAT
-620 KDAPLEVKEGF
+620 KDAPLGVVDGF

-638 IAYATLWAGNIRDEQ
+638 LAYATLWAGNIRDEQ
-653 ARVYTKS
+653 IRVYTKS

-676 IQAWYDAFQI
+676 IQAWYDAFHI
-686 TPDDSL
+686 TPSDPL
-692 YVAPENRVNIW
+692 YVAPENRVNVW

>member
-1 MGERF
+1 
-6 TRIGKYRNELITNFI
+6 
-21 IMCMNKR
+21 MNKK
-28 NYLTAAAMALAV
+28 NYVAVATLAFAMLT
-40 LSSCGGQKEA
+40 SCAGQKEA
-50 RNTSGIDLANMDT
+50 KSTSGIDLANMDT
-63 TVSAGQDFFR
+63 TVSAGTDFFR

-89 SRYGTFDQL
+89 SRYGTFDEL
-98 AENNQK
+98 FENSQK

-110 EGLASQQNEAGT
+110 EGLAAQKNNQAGSA
-122 VAQKIGD
+122 AQKIGD
-129 LYNIAMDSVARNE
+129 LYNMAMDSVTLNK
-142 QGFAP
+142 QGAEP
-147 VKPMLDKIAALTDKS
+147 VKAMLDKIAGLKDKS
-162 QIIPM
+162 EIVPM
-167 SVEMRRFQGI
+167 MTEMAHIGI
-177 GTYFNFYVYADP
+177 GTYFHSYVYADP
-189 KNSALNIFQMGQ
+189 KNSSLNIFQMGQ

-213 DTDSITENIRN
+213 DTDSITQNIR
-224 EYKKYIAK
+224 EQYKLYIGK
-232 LFALSGFSEAEAQQK
+232 LFQLAGFSEADAQQK
-247 VADVMEIETSIAKV
+247 VADVMEIETAIAKV
-261 SRSAAELR
+261 SRSATELR
-269 NPEANYHKMSY
+269 DPEANYHKMSF
-280 ADLKKR
+280 DELKKT
-286 IPGIDWDAFM
+286 IAGIDWDAYM
-296 TGLGIQAPAELNV
+296 KGLGIQAPAELNV
-309 EQVES
+309 EQVEP
-314 IQEVARLI
+314 IQEVARLMNT
-322 SALPVSKHVSY
+322 LPLSKHVSY

-353 RFDFYGKVMSGR
+353 RFDFYGKVLSGR

-394 YFPAAAKERMLKL
+394 YFPAAAKERMVKL
-407 VENLRVA
+407 VKNLQTA

-426 DSTKVR
+426 DSTKIR
-432 AHEKLD
+432 AHEKLA
-438 AFRVKVGYPDKW
+438 AFHVKVGYPDKW

-456 EIKKDSYWA
+456 EIKNDSYWA

-474 FNDMISRLGKPVDRD
+474 FNDIYSRIGKPVDKD

-517 PPFFNMDADDAANY
+517 PPFFNMEADDAANY

-554 KNGNLTDWW
+554 KDGNLTDWW
-563 AEGDADRFKERAQV
+563 APGDADRFKERAQV
-577 MVDFFNNIEVLPGL
+577 MVDFFNKIEVLPGL
-591 KGNGQLT
+591 QANGELT

-605 HGGLNVAYLAFRNAT
+605 HGGLNVAYLAFQNAT
-620 KDAPLEVKEGF
+620 KDAPLGVVDGF

-638 IAYATLWAGNIRDEQ
+638 LAYATLWAGNIRDEQ
-653 ARVYTKS
+653 IRVYTKS

-676 IQAWYDAFQI
+676 IQAWYDAFHI
-686 TPDDSL
+686 TPSDPL
-692 YVAPENRVNIW
+692 YVAPENRVNVW

>member
-1 MGERF
+1 
-6 TRIGKYRNELITNFI
+6 
-21 IMCMNKR
+21 MNKK
-28 NYLTAAAMALAV
+28 NYVAVATLAFAMLT
-40 LSSCGGQKEA
+40 SCAGQKEA
-50 RNTSGIDLANMDT
+50 KSTSGIDLANMDT
-63 TVSAGQDFFR
+63 TVSAGTDFFR

-89 SRYGTFDQL
+89 SRYGTFDEL
-98 AENNQK
+98 FENSQK

-110 EGLASQQNEAGT
+110 EGLAAQKNNQAGSA
-122 VAQKIGD
+122 AQKIGD
-129 LYNIAMDSVARNE
+129 LYNMAMDSVTLNK
-142 QGFAP
+142 QGAEP
-147 VKPMLDKIAALTDKS
+147 VKAMLDKIAGMKDKS
-162 QIIPM
+162 EIVPM
-167 SVEMRRFQGI
+167 MTEMAHIGI
-177 GTYFNFYVYADP
+177 GTYFRSYVYADP
-189 KNSALNIFQMGQ
+189 KNSSLNIFQMGQ

-213 DTDSITENIRN
+213 DTDSITQNIR
-224 EYKKYIAK
+224 EQYKLYIGK
-232 LFALSGFSEAEAQQK
+232 LFQLAGFSEADAQQK
-247 VADVMEIETSIAKV
+247 VADVMEIETAIAKV
-261 SRSAAELR
+261 SRSATELR
-269 NPEANYHKMSY
+269 DPEANYHKMSF
-280 ADLKKR
+280 DELKKT
-286 IPGIDWDAFM
+286 IAGIDWDAYM
-296 TGLGIQAPAELNV
+296 KGLGIQAPAELNV
-309 EQVES
+309 EQVEP
-314 IQEVARLI
+314 IQEVARLMNT
-322 SALPVSKHVSY
+322 LPLSKHVSY

-353 RFDFYGKVMSGR
+353 RFDFYGKVLSGR

-394 YFPAAAKERMLKL
+394 YFPAAAKERMVKL
-407 VENLRVA
+407 VKNLQTA

-426 DSTKVR
+426 DSTKIR
-432 AHEKLD
+432 AHEKLA
-438 AFRVKVGYPDKW
+438 AFHVKVGYPDKW

-456 EIKKDSYWA
+456 EIKNDSYWA

-474 FNDMISRLGKPVDRD
+474 FNDMYSRIGKPVDKD

-517 PPFFNMDADDAANY
+517 PPFFNMEADDAANY

-554 KNGNLTDWW
+554 KDGNLADWW
-563 AEGDADRFKERAQV
+563 APGDADRFKERAQV
-577 MVDFFNNIEVLPGL
+577 MVDFFNKIEVLPGL
-591 KGNGQLT
+591 QANGELT

-605 HGGLNVAYLAFRNAT
+605 HGGLNVAYLAFQNAT
-620 KDAPLEVKEGF
+620 KDAPLGVVDGF

-638 IAYATLWAGNIRDEQ
+638 LAYATLWAGNIRDEQ
-653 ARVYTKS
+653 IRVYTKS

-676 IQAWYDAFQI
+676 IQAWYDAFHI
-686 TPDDSL
+686 TPSDPL
-692 YVAPENRVNIW
+692 YVAPENRVNVW

>member
-1 MGERF
+1 
-6 TRIGKYRNELITNFI
+6 
-21 IMCMNKR
+21 MNKK
-28 NYLTAAAMALAV
+28 NYVAVATLAFAMLT
-40 LSSCGGQKEA
+40 SCAGQKEA
-50 RNTSGIDLANMDT
+50 KSTSGIDLANMDT
-63 TVSAGQDFFR
+63 TVAAGTDFFR

-89 SRYGTFDQL
+89 SRYGTFDEL
-98 AENNQK
+98 FENSQK

-110 EGLASQQNEAGT
+110 EGLAAQKNNQAGSA
-122 VAQKIGD
+122 AQKIGD
-129 LYNIAMDSVARNE
+129 LYNMAMDSVTLNK
-142 QGFAP
+142 QGAEP
-147 VKPMLDKIAALTDKS
+147 VKAMLDKIAGMKDKS
-162 QIIPM
+162 EIVPM
-167 SVEMRRFQGI
+167 MTEMAHIGI
-177 GTYFNFYVYADP
+177 GTYFHSYVYADP
-189 KNSALNIFQMGQ
+189 KNSSLNIFQMGQ

-213 DTDSITENIRN
+213 DTDSITQNIR
-224 EYKKYIAK
+224 EQYKLYIGK
-232 LFALSGFSEAEAQQK
+232 LFQLAGFSEADAQQK
-247 VADVMEIETSIAKV
+247 VADVMEIETAIAKV
-261 SRSAAELR
+261 SRSATELR
-269 NPEANYHKMSY
+269 DPEANYHKMSF
-280 ADLKKR
+280 DELKKT
-286 IPGIDWDAFM
+286 IAGIDWDAYM
-296 TGLGIQAPAELNV
+296 KGLGIQAPAELNV
-309 EQVES
+309 EQVEP
-314 IQEVARLI
+314 IQEVARLMNT
-322 SALPVSKHVSY
+322 LPLSKHVSY

-353 RFDFYGKVMSGR
+353 RFDFYGKVLSGR

-394 YFPAAAKERMLKL
+394 YFPAAAKERMVKL
-407 VENLRVA
+407 VKNLQTA

-426 DSTKVR
+426 DSTKIR
-432 AHEKLD
+432 AHEKLA
-438 AFRVKVGYPDKW
+438 AFHVKVGYPDKW

-456 EIKKDSYWA
+456 EIKNDSYWA

-474 FNDMISRLGKPVDRD
+474 FNDMYSRIGKPVDKD

-517 PPFFNMDADDAANY
+517 PPFFNMEADDAANY

-554 KNGNLTDWW
+554 KDGNLTDWW
-563 AEGDADRFKERAQV
+563 APGDADRFKERAQV
-577 MVDFFNNIEVLPGL
+577 MVDFFNKIEVLPGL
-591 KGNGQLT
+591 QANGELT

-605 HGGLNVAYLAFRNAT
+605 HGGLNVAYLAFQNAT
-620 KDAPLEVKEGF
+620 KDAPLGVVDGF

-638 IAYATLWAGNIRDEQ
+638 LAYATLWAGNIRDEQ
-653 ARVYTKS
+653 IRVYTKS

-676 IQAWYDAFQI
+676 IQAWYDAFHI
-686 TPDDSL
+686 TPSDPL
-692 YVAPENRVNIW
+692 YVAPENRVNVW

>member
-1 MGERF
+1 
-6 TRIGKYRNELITNFI
+6 
-21 IMCMNKR
+21 MNKK
-28 NYLTAAAMALAV
+28 NYVAVATLAFAMLT
-40 LSSCGGQKEA
+40 SCAGQKEA
-50 RNTSGIDLANMDT
+50 KSTSGIDLANMDT
-63 TVSAGQDFFR
+63 TVSAGTDFFR

-89 SRYGTFDQL
+89 SRYGTFDEL
-98 AENNQK
+98 FENSQK

-110 EGLASQQNEAGT
+110 EGLAAQKNNQAGSA
-122 VAQKIGD
+122 AQKIGD
-129 LYNIAMDSVARNE
+129 LYNMAMDSVTLNK
-142 QGFAP
+142 QGAEP
-147 VKPMLDKIAALTDKS
+147 VKAMLDKIAGMKDKS
-162 QIIPM
+162 EIVPM
-167 SVEMRRFQGI
+167 MTEMAHIGI
-177 GTYFNFYVYADP
+177 GTYFHSYVYADP
-189 KNSALNIFQMGQ
+189 KNSSLNIFQMGQ

-213 DTDSITENIRN
+213 DTDSITQNIR
-224 EYKKYIAK
+224 EQYKLYIGK
-232 LFALSGFSEAEAQQK
+232 LFQLAGFSEADAQQK
-247 VADVMEIETSIAKV
+247 VADVMELETAIAKV
-261 SRSAAELR
+261 SRSATELR
-269 NPEANYHKMSY
+269 DPEANYHKMSF
-280 ADLKKR
+280 DELKKT
-286 IPGIDWDAFM
+286 IAGIDWDAYM
-296 TGLGIQAPAELNV
+296 KGLGIQAPAELNV
-309 EQVES
+309 EQVEP
-314 IQEVARLI
+314 IQEVARLMNT
-322 SALPVSKHVSY
+322 LPLSKHVSY

-353 RFDFYGKVMSGR
+353 RFDFYGKVLSGR

-394 YFPAAAKERMLKL
+394 YFPAAAKERMVKL
-407 VENLRVA
+407 VKNLQTA

-426 DSTKVR
+426 DSTKIR
-432 AHEKLD
+432 AHEKL
-438 AFRVKVGYPDKW
+438 ATFHVKVGYPDKW

-456 EIKKDSYWA
+456 EIKNDSYWA

-474 FNDMISRLGKPVDRD
+474 FNDMYSRIGKPVDKD

-517 PPFFNMDADDAANY
+517 PPFFNMEADDAANY

-554 KNGNLTDWW
+554 KDGNLTDWW
-563 AEGDADRFKERAQV
+563 APGDADRFKERAQV
-577 MVDFFNNIEVLPGL
+577 MVDFFNKIEVLPGL
-591 KGNGQLT
+591 QANGELT

-605 HGGLNVAYLAFRNAT
+605 HGGLNVAYLALQNAT
-620 KDAPLEVKEGF
+620 KDAPLGVVDGF

-638 IAYATLWAGNIRDEQ
+638 LAYATLWAGNIRDEQ
-653 ARVYTKS
+653 IRVYTKS

-676 IQAWYDAFQI
+676 IQAWYDAFHI
-686 TPDDSL
+686 TPSDPL
-692 YVAPENRVNIW
+692 YVAPENRVNVW

>member
-1 MGERF
+1 
-6 TRIGKYRNELITNFI
+6 
-21 IMCMNKR
+21 MNKK
-28 NYLTAAAMALAV
+28 NYVAVATLAFAMLT
-40 LSSCGGQKEA
+40 SCAGQKEA
-50 RNTSGIDLANMDT
+50 KSTSGIELANMDT
-63 TVSAGQDFFR
+63 TVSAGTDFFR

-89 SRYGTFDQL
+89 SRYGTFDEL
-98 AENNQK
+98 FENSQK

-110 EGLASQQNEAGT
+110 EGLAAQKNNQAGSA
-122 VAQKIGD
+122 AQKIGD
-129 LYNIAMDSVARNE
+129 LYNMAMDSVTLNK
-142 QGFAP
+142 QGAEP
-147 VKPMLDKIAALTDKS
+147 VKAMLDKIAGMKDKS
-162 QIIPM
+162 EIVPM
-167 SVEMRRFQGI
+167 MTEMAHIGI
-177 GTYFNFYVYADP
+177 GTYFHSYVYADP
-189 KNSALNIFQMGQ
+189 KNSSLNIFQMGQ

-213 DTDSITENIRN
+213 DTDSITQNIR
-224 EYKKYIAK
+224 EQYKLYIGK
-232 LFALSGFSEAEAQQK
+232 LFQLAGFSEADAQQK
-247 VADVMEIETSIAKV
+247 VADVMEIETAIAKV
-261 SRSAAELR
+261 SRSATELR
-269 NPEANYHKMSY
+269 DPEANYHKMSF
-280 ADLKKR
+280 DELKKT
-286 IPGIDWDAFM
+286 IAGIDWDAYM
-296 TGLGIQAPAELNV
+296 KGLGIQAPAELNV
-309 EQVES
+309 EQVEP
-314 IQEVARLI
+314 IQEVARLMNT
-322 SALPVSKHVSY
+322 LPLSKHVSY

-353 RFDFYGKVMSGR
+353 RFDFYGKVLSGR

-394 YFPAAAKERMLKL
+394 YFPAAAKERMVKL
-407 VENLRVA
+407 VKNLQTA

-426 DSTKVR
+426 DSTKIR
-432 AHEKLD
+432 AHEKL
-438 AFRVKVGYPDKW
+438 ATFHVKVGYPDKW

-456 EIKKDSYWA
+456 EIKNDSYWA

-474 FNDMISRLGKPVDRD
+474 FNDMYSRIGKPVDKD

-517 PPFFNMDADDAANY
+517 PPFFNMEADDAANY

-554 KNGNLTDWW
+554 KDGNLTDWW
-563 AEGDADRFKERAQV
+563 APGDADRFKERAQV
-577 MVDFFNNIEVLPGL
+577 MVDFFNKIEVLPGL
-591 KGNGQLT
+591 QANGELT

-605 HGGLNVAYLAFRNAT
+605 HGGLNVAYLAFQNAT
-620 KDAPLEVKEGF
+620 KDAPLGVVDGF

-638 IAYATLWAGNIRDEQ
+638 LAYATLWAGNIRDEQ
-653 ARVYTKS
+653 IRVYTKS

-676 IQAWYDAFQI
+676 IQAWYDAFHI
-686 TPDDSL
+686 TPSDPL
-692 YVAPENRVNIW
+692 YVAPENRVNVW

>member
-1 MGERF
+1 
-6 TRIGKYRNELITNFI
+6 
-21 IMCMNKR
+21 MNKK
-28 NYLTAAAMALAV
+28 NYVAVATLAFAMLT
-40 LSSCGGQKEA
+40 SCAGQKEA
-50 RNTSGIDLANMDT
+50 KSTSGIDLANMDT
-63 TVSAGQDFFR
+63 TVSAGTDFFR

-89 SRYGTFDQL
+89 SRYGTFDEL
-98 AENNQK
+98 FENSQK

-110 EGLASQQNEAGT
+110 EGLAAQKNNQAGSA
-122 VAQKIGD
+122 AQKIGD
-129 LYNIAMDSVARNE
+129 LYNMAMDSVTLNK
-142 QGFAP
+142 QGAEP
-147 VKPMLDKIAALTDKS
+147 VKAMLDKIAGMKDKS
-162 QIIPM
+162 EIVPM
-167 SVEMRRFQGI
+167 MTEMAHIGI
-177 GTYFNFYVYADP
+177 GTYFHSYVYADP
-189 KNSALNIFQMGQ
+189 KNSSLNIFQMGQ

-213 DTDSITENIRN
+213 DTDSITQNIR
-224 EYKKYIAK
+224 EQYKLYIGK
-232 LFALSGFSEAEAQQK
+232 LFQLAGFSEADAQQK
-247 VADVMEIETSIAKV
+247 VADVMEIETAIAKV
-261 SRSAAELR
+261 SRSATELR
-269 NPEANYHKMSY
+269 DPEANYHKMSF
-280 ADLKKR
+280 DELKKT
-286 IPGIDWDAFM
+286 IAGIDWDAYM
-296 TGLGIQAPAELNV
+296 KGLGIQAPAELNV
-309 EQVES
+309 EQVEP
-314 IQEVARLI
+314 IQEVARLMNT
-322 SALPVSKHVSY
+322 LPLSKHVSY

-353 RFDFYGKVMSGR
+353 RFDFYGKVLSGR

-394 YFPAAAKERMLKL
+394 YFPAAAKERMVKL
-407 VENLRVA
+407 VKNLQTA

-426 DSTKVR
+426 DSTKIR
-432 AHEKLD
+432 AHEKLA
-438 AFRVKVGYPDKW
+438 AFHVKVGYPDKW

-456 EIKKDSYWA
+456 EIKNDSYWA

-474 FNDMISRLGKPVDRD
+474 FNDMYSRIGKPVDKD

-517 PPFFNMDADDAANY
+517 PPFFNMEADDAANY

-554 KNGNLTDWW
+554 KDGNLTDWW
-563 AEGDADRFKERAQV
+563 DPGDADRFKERAQV
-577 MVDFFNNIEVLPGL
+577 MVDFFNKIEVLPGL
-591 KGNGQLT
+591 QANGELT

-605 HGGLNVAYLAFRNAT
+605 HGGLNVAYLAFQNAT
-620 KDAPLEVKEGF
+620 KDAPLGVVDGF

-638 IAYATLWAGNIRDEQ
+638 LAYATLWAGNIRDEQ
-653 ARVYTKS
+653 IRVYTKS

-676 IQAWYDAFQI
+676 IQAWYDAFHI
-686 TPDDSL
+686 TPSDPL
-692 YVAPENRVNIW
+692 YVAPENRVNVW